1 MAAYEEKWYTGSTS
15 VGPYTFT
22 FPYIKEADVK
32 VEKNGTLLTLTTEYT
47 QSFTQITLVSAP
59 LSTDI
64 IRIYRD
70 TDNENLSST
79 FYPGSAIRSSD
90 LNDNFTQSLYSS
102 QESAED
108 AKDALRA
115 TDAFIATTSDEGA
128 TWVTAGNNTNA
139 STDPKGVGYA
149 VTTSEAADG
158 KADAAV
164 VIAETAELLVHTYV
178 SDGLGNLKGD
188 GISPNPQGVK
198 YAVETAVAADT
209 DATAAKLATDT
220 YVHDGTNLKGD
231 GLGGNPKG
239 VKYAIDQV
247 ETYVHDGTNPQGDG
261 IGGNPQGLKYAI
273 DTANTA
279 NDNSVKQTGVTP
291 PGGAN
296 AAITIAENAKTVAD
310 TANDNSVKQTGVTPP
325 GGANSAITIAETAD
339 ANATIAINNSVKQT
353 GVTPPGGAN
362 AAITI
367 AEDSYNNAVKQTGV
381 TPSGGANAAITIAE
395 AADTKADNAVS
406 TANTA
411 SANATAAQNAVT
423 NAELF
428 TPYAAVSDIPSNNI
442 ASITVTAGGSVY
454 ETVPTVT
461 ITNTTGATGSGATA
475 TAVLTDGVVT
485 SITVNTKG
493 NNYDNGATVTI
504 AASTGTDGTDAT
516 ATAVLGPVNEEKAE
530 IADST
535 GLETF
540 TPLTGKPAGFILGD
554 DGLTVKIKYN
564 TSSTTWEWV
573 NYYSNDP
580 ETRYRKK
587 IIIENKRIID
597 EDYAVGVDNNGFSVG
612 PVSIANNKILTIPNN
627 STYLVL

>member
-1 MAAYEEKWYTGSTS
+1 MAVYEEKWYTGTTS
-15 VGPYTFT
+15 PGPYNFT

-47 QSFTQITLVSAP
+47 QATTSITLVSNPAE
-59 LSTDI
+59 TDI
-64 IRIYRD
+64 IRVYRD
-70 TDNENLSST
+70 TDSENLSST

-102 QESAED
+102 QESAEK

-115 TDAFIATTSDEGA
+115 TDAFIATTSNEGD
-128 TWVTAGNNTNA
+128 TWVTAGNGT
-139 STDPKGVGYA
+139 THGQDPNPDPRGIGYA
-149 VTTSEAADG
+149 VTTSEAADV
-158 KADAAV
+158 KSDAAV
-164 VIAETAELLVHTYV
+164 ETADDAELLVHTYV
-178 SDGLGNLKGD
+178 ADGNGNLKGGGAPDGQPEGVKYAVDVAVAADNIADLAKIDADNAILATDSLVGTTTDNGVTWTLKGD
-188 GISPNPQGVK
+188 GISPNPQGVA
-198 YAVETAVAADT
+198 YAVGKADDAVGVAT
-209 DATAAKLATDT
+209 DALDNSRTKTDGSEAIAAPGTYTSAIYLADQANTNATTALDNSRNSATPPVSAISIATDA
-220 YVHDGTNLKGD
+220 
-231 GLGGNPKG
+231 
-239 VKYAIDQV
+239 AIDAA
-247 ETYVHDGTNPQGDG
+247 EALSNSR
-261 IGGNPQGLKYAI
+261 
-273 DTANTA
+273 NTA
-279 NDNSVKQTGVTP
+279 SP
-291 PGGAN
+291 P
-296 AAITIAENAKTVAD
+296 V
-310 TANDNSVKQTGVTPP
+310 
-325 GGANSAITIAETAD
+325 SAITIAED
-339 ANATIAINNSVKQT
+339 A
-353 GVTPPGGAN
+353 
-362 AAITI
+362 
-367 AEDSYNNAVKQTGV
+367 YNNAVKQDGV
-381 TPSGGANAAITIAE
+381 TPSGGPDAAINIAE
-395 AADTKADNAVS
+395 AAEVTAGNAVA

-454 ETVPTVT
+454 ETVPAVT

-493 NNYDNGATVTI
+493 NDYDNGATVAI